1 MQLQVTKIEFDF
13 EMEDDEF
20 PSQEYQQQLTE
31 EIIGSIWEVDDEEE
45 LTDEISTATGWCI
58 RSIDYRYILS

>member
-31 EIIGSIWEVDDEEE
+31 EVIGSIWEVDDEVD
-45 LTDEISTATGWCI
+45 LTDEITTATGWCI
-58 RSIDYRYILS
+58 KSIDYRYTLS